1 MPTNLV
7 IIHTS
12 DPDFYILMSH
22 ILAVAG
28 FRVLLAEN
36 FDAVAASDVSAVV
49 AVLVDTG
56 DNIDGGTRFCI
67 ALKANPATAQLPLL
81 ALIPARNE
89 HSYLSLLKA
98 GIDEAI
104 VRPVSPERILSYLR
118 AILGTAKGA
127 TMPSTPTRPVL
138 RFGDIELDE
147 QTRLVRCKSGCV
159 ELSPI
164 EFRLL
169 KRLLEAPGRVLSRA
183 DLIETAWPSNHHVN
197 PRTVDVHI
205 ANLRRTLAQ
214 ATGRTI
220 IRTIRSNG
228 YYADVT
234 DDDQ

>member
-1 MPTNLV
+1 MTNLV
-7 IIHTS
+7 IIHS
-12 DPDFYILMSH
+12 RDPDFYILMSH

-28 FRVLLAEN
+28 FRVLLAED
-36 FDAVAASDVSAVV
+36 FDAVVACDVPAVV

-56 DNIDGGTRFCI
+56 NNIDGGTRFCI

-81 ALIPARNE
+81 ALIPARDE
-89 HSYLSLLKA
+89 HSYLGLLKA
-98 GIDEAI
+98 GIDEAF

-118 AILGTAKGA
+118 AILGTAKSA

-138 RFGDIELDE
+138 RFGDLELDE
-147 QTRLVRCKSGCV
+147 QTRLVRCKSGCA

-197 PRTVDVHI
+197 ARTVDVHI
-205 ANLRRTLAQ
+205 ANLRRTLAK

-228 YYADVT
+228 YVADVT